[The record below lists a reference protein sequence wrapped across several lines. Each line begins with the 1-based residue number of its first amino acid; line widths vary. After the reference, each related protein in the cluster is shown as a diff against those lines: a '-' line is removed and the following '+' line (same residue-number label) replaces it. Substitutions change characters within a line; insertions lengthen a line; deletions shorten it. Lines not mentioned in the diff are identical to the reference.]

1 MFKVVGFVTMKTS
14 ILILW
19 AFRINIVRDH
29 GKKGGQVPFFSGD
42 RGKKGPVPF
51 FLVVEDLPTKRVLFS
66 ICRKGGVGVCQ
77 VPYGSDRANVEAATD
92 SVSVQMCPWECG

>member
-29 GKKGGQVPFFSGD
+29 GKKRGQVPFFQTTWEKRDLS
-42 RGKKGPVPF
+42 PF
-51 FLVVEDLPTKRVLFS
+51 FLVVEDLPTKRVLFF
-66 ICRKGGVGVCQ
+66 ICRRGGVGVCQ
-77 VPYGSDRANVEAATD
+77 VP
-92 SVSVQMCPWECG
+92 